1 MHGAE
6 THQISTIVQQR
17 YLGVTAGAS
26 EAVDVTG
33 FLTIQFLAGVAAAGA
48 IELVVVE
55 SADGVAG
62 WTPIVPA
69 YYKAEGMQS
78 SAEGTVT
85 AGLKVSTTTT
95 KANQLV
101 AVSLFHQGRENAIGS
116 GIKKFLRVKVT
127 GTASFVLA
135 NLGIAA
141 WHPVEQP
148 SFAVAETKGTI
159 G

>member
-1 MHGAE
+1 MRGAE
-6 THQISTIVQQR
+6 THQISTILQQR
-17 YLGVTAGAS
+17 LLTVAAGAS

-33 FLTIQFLAGVAAAGA
+33 FLTIQFLAGVATPGA
-48 IELVVVE
+48 IALELEE
-55 SADGVAG
+55 SEDGVAG
-62 WTPIVPA
+62 WTPLIPA
-69 YYKAEGMQS
+69 YYKAEGMDS
-78 SAEGTVT
+78 SAEGTS
-85 AGLKVSTTTT
+85 ALRVSATTT
-95 KANQLV
+95 KPNQLV
-101 AVSLFHQGRENAIGS
+101 ALSLFHQGRENAIGS

-127 GTASFVLA
+127 GTASFILA

>member
-1 MHGAE
+1 MRGAE

-17 YLGVTAGAS
+17 YLAVTAGAS
-26 EAVDVTG
+26 EAVDVSG
-33 FLTIQFLAGVAAAGA
+33 FLTLQFLAGVAAPGA
-48 IELVVVE
+48 ITLEVEE

-62 WTPIVPA
+62 WTPLIPA
-69 YYKAEGMQS
+69 YYKAEGMSS
-78 SAEGTVT
+78 SAEGTSVLKVT
-85 AGLKVSTTTT
+85 ATTT

-127 GTASFVLA
+127 GTASFILA
-135 NLGIAA
+135 NLGIAS